1 MKIPYISGN
10 ESLHFQTEAQKI
22 KRNVPQENFLYS
34 GKIDLS
40 NSNIK
45 KLLTFSQ
52 KKVVFIFQET
62 QTTEKLLI
70 FSQKK
75 VSLIF
80 QETKL
85 SYISRS
91 NLQGLK
97 IKNNLILL
105 FERKCKRKKLLIL
118 FFIKKQNFLK
128 QFFII
133 IIKCFL

>member
-1 MKIPYISGN
+1 MELSGSKVKKFLTFLEIDPYTFRPK
-10 ESLHFQTEAQKI
+10 LKKI
-22 KRNVPQENFLYS
+22 KTNVPQENSLYS
-34 GKIDLS
+34 GKMDLS

-80 QETKL
+80 
-85 SYISRS
+85 
-91 NLQGLK
+91 
-97 IKNNLILL
+97 
-105 FERKCKRKKLLIL
+105 
-118 FFIKKQNFLK
+118 
-128 QFFII
+128 
-133 IIKCFL
+133 